1 MIDVEREMSR
11 LRSFQRATADY
22 AFVRLFG
29 AGTESGSRFLVAD
42 EVGLGKTMVARGVI
56 AQTIDHLQA
65 AGDDRVDVVYICSN
79 GAIAAQNLRKLAPAG
94 VPVEHR
100 SERLP
105 LLAFRLSR
113 REDHPVNLIAL
124 TPGTAFAKGWAT
136 GQVEERAAVL
146 RALQQLW
153 GGRRVMGRG
162 IGRIFAA
169 GIGPG
174 RHRSKEERIRALAAE
189 QGDLSQEALE
199 IFGREVGKVNARR
212 AQRGDADL
220 DTALHEVAKR
230 FARVDDPGRAAVQ
243 LRNKLISE
251 LRSALAMTGAHLLH
265 PDIVVLDEFQ
275 RFRDILHGTGE
286 TDYAA
291 EVARQLFEYHDERFD
306 RTTRIL
312 LLSATPYV
320 MHTTSAE
327 ATAGG
332 DHHYKDFLETYG
344 FLAAGLPG
352 IDPEVAKAELGRGLS
367 ALRTALLDA
376 PSSGVEPAVAAAA
389 DVSERLRKVMARTE
403 RLASTPD
410 RDGMLLQVDERLA
423 IPSRVALAQYVATDR
438 VAQHVVA
445 ASGRQVGDVVEYWK
459 AAPYTL
465 SYLGAHSYQLAEQLR
480 ALAGEGVEAPDA
492 NLLSMLQHSP
502 AVLPWDD
509 MGAYQPVDPAHEG
522 IARLWHDFFDEAQ
535 AHLLLWMPASLPY
548 YSSGGIFE
556 TAAARRLTKRLI
568 FSSWTLVPTAI
579 ATLTS
584 YECERRLHDAA
595 RDAGAVVHDYDD
607 ERRNTTRL
615 RFGAGTQSMANLQFV
630 LPSPALAHLT
640 DPWAE
645 SVRLRSEGRDPTLET
660 MLADVTARVQTALE
674 AITGHLPVGRGAGST
689 AWYTLAPALLDG
701 DDALSAEGFRDEDD
715 DGTTALDRHLTELKR
730 LLAVAQDT
738 DTTPDDLPPVPADL
752 AKVLALRSLAGPSTV
767 LFRAFERVFASASQA
782 ELGAAAAYAAEG
794 FRSLFNSTEAN
805 QALDAFDGTSEY
817 WLTVLRYCADGNL
830 QAVIDE
836 LCSVLVEN
844 RGYDRA
850 PDQAAALGDLAH
862 DVRTTLGLS
871 ALYRPAVV
879 TDQQDGAGPRWR
891 QLRLRGRFALR
902 YGTTSTEEKA
912 EQRSADVG
920 LAFNSP
926 FWPFILASTSVGQ
939 EGLDFHQY
947 AHAVSHWNL
956 PGNPVDLEQREGRI
970 HRYKGHAVRKNV
982 ARALP
987 FPVGEGHP
995 WAQLF
1000 AAAAALPESASSD
1013 MIPYWVFAPASLDGE
1028 RAMIER
1034 HLPLTPFTREKSV
1047 IGSLLSSVVHYRLAF
1062 GQPRQDELVEILS
1075 DIDAETRAA
1084 LGRVRVDLTPPRSES
1099 RLPGT

>member
-1 MIDVEREMSR
+1 
-11 LRSFQRATADY
+11 
-22 AFVRLFG
+22 
-29 AGTESGSRFLVAD
+29 
-42 EVGLGKTMVARGVI
+42 
-56 AQTIDHLQA
+56 
-65 AGDDRVDVVYICSN
+65 
-79 GAIAAQNLRKLAPAG
+79 
-94 VPVEHR
+94 
-100 SERLP
+100 
-105 LLAFRLSR
+105 
-113 REDHPVNLIAL
+113 
-124 TPGTAFAKGWAT
+124 
-136 GQVEERAAVL
+136 
-146 RALQQLW
+146 
-153 GGRRVMGRG
+153 MGRG

-174 RHRSKEERIRALAAE
+174 WYESKDARIRALAAE
-189 QGDLSQEALE
+189 QGDLSPEALE

-220 DTALHEVAKR
+220 DTALHRVAER
-230 FARVDDPGRAAVQ
+230 FARTDDPGRAAVAA
-243 LRNKLISE
+243 RNELISE

-286 TDYAA
+286 ADYAA

-332 DHHYKDFLETYG
+332 NHHYKDFLETYG

-352 IDPEVAKAELGRGLS
+352 VDPAEAKADLGRELS
-367 ALRTALLDA
+367 SLRTALLDA
-376 PSSGVEPAVAAAA
+376 STSGVEPAVAAAH
-389 DVSERLRKVMARTE
+389 DVSERLRKVMVRTE

-410 RDGMLLQVDERLA
+410 RDGMLRQVDEGLA
-423 IPSRVALAQYVATDR
+423 VPSRVALAQYVATDR
-438 VAQHVVA
+438 VAQYVVA
-445 ASGRQVGDVVEYWK
+445 TSGRQVGDVVEYWK
-459 AAPYTL
+459 ASPYTL
-465 SYLGAHSYQLAEQLR
+465 SYLGAHTYQLAEQLR
-480 ALAGEGVEAPDA
+480 ALAGEGSEVPDA
-492 NLLSMLQHSP
+492 KLLAMLQHSA

-509 MGAYQPVDPAHEG
+509 MRAYQPVDPAHEG
-522 IARLWHDFFDEAQ
+522 LAHLWHDFFNEAQ

-548 YSSGGIFE
+548 YASGGIFE

-607 ERRNTTRL
+607 ELRNTTRL
-615 RFGAGTQSMANLQFV
+615 RFGTGTQSMAHLQFV

-640 DPWAE
+640 DPWEE
-645 SVRLRSEGRDPTLET
+645 SVRLRREGREPTLET
-660 MLADVTARVQTALE
+660 MLARVTTRVREALE
-674 AITGHLPVGRGAGST
+674 PLIGHLPVGRGAGST

-701 DDALSAEGFRDEDD
+701 DDALSVEGFRDEDD
-715 DGTTALDRHLTELKR
+715 EGTTALDRHLAELER
-730 LLAVAQDT
+730 LLTVAQDPN
-738 DTTPDDLPPVPADL
+738 TTPDDLPQVPVDL
-752 AKVLALRSLAGPSTV
+752 AEVLALRSLAGPSTV
-767 LFRAFERVFASASQA
+767 LFRAFERAFASASA
-782 ELGAAAAYAAEG
+782 DELVAAAAYAAEG

-805 QALDAFDGTSEY
+805 QALDAFDGPGEY
-817 WLTVLRYCADGNL
+817 WLTVLRYCAGGNL
-830 QAVIDE
+830 QAVVDE

-844 RGYDRA
+844 RGYDRS
-850 PDQAAALGDLAH
+850 PDQAGALSDLAQ

-879 TDQQDGAGPRWR
+879 TDQGDGAGARWR

-912 EQRSADVG
+912 EQRAADVG

-995 WAQLF
+995 WTQLF
-1000 AAAAALPESASSD
+1000 AAAAALPESIDAD
-1013 MIPYWVFAPASLDGE
+1013 MVPYWVFAPASLDGE

-1062 GQPRQDELVEILS
+1062 GQPRQDELVQILR
-1075 DIDAETRAA
+1075 DLDPETRAA
-1084 LGRVRVDLTPPRSES
+1084 LGRVRVDLTPPRS
-1099 RLPGT
+1099 

>member
-1 MIDVEREMSR
+1 MIDVELEMSR

-22 AFVRLFG
+22 AFERLFG
-29 AGTESGSRFLVAD
+29 AGAESGTRFLVAD

-56 AQTIDHLQA
+56 AQTIQHLQA
-65 AGDDRVDVVYICSN
+65 GGDDRVDIVYICSN

-113 REDHPVNLIAL
+113 RAQHPVNLIAL

-146 RALQQLW
+146 RALRQLW

-174 RHRSKEERIRALAAE
+174 GYGSKDERIRALAAE
-189 QGDLSQEALE
+189 QGDLSPEALE

-212 AQRGDADL
+212 AQHGDADL
-220 DTALHEVAKR
+220 DTDLHRLAER
-230 FARVDDPGRAAVQ
+230 FARTDDPGRAAMAA
-243 LRNKLISE
+243 RNELISE

-286 TDYAA
+286 ADYAA
-291 EVARQLFEYHDERFD
+291 EVARQLFEYHDARFD

-332 DHHYKDFLETYG
+332 NHHYKDFLETYG

-352 IDPEVAKAELGRGLS
+352 VDPAEAKADLGRELS
-367 ALRTALLDA
+367 SLRTALLDA
-376 PSSGVEPAVAAAA
+376 STSGVEPAVAAAH
-389 DVSERLRKVMARTE
+389 DVGERLRKVMVRTE

-410 RDGMLLQVDERLA
+410 RDGMLRQVDEGLA
-423 IPSRVALAQYVATDR
+423 VPSRAALAQYVATDR
-438 VAQHVVA
+438 VAQYVVET
-445 ASGRQVGDVVEYWK
+445 SGRQVGDVVEYWK
-459 AAPYTL
+459 ASPYTL
-465 SYLGAHSYQLAEQLR
+465 SYLGAHTYQLAEQLR
-480 ALAGEGVEAPDA
+480 ALAGEGSEVPDA
-492 NLLSMLQHSP
+492 ALLAMLQHSA

-509 MGAYQPVDPAHEG
+509 MRAYQPVDPAHEG
-522 IARLWHDFFDEAQ
+522 LARLWHDFFDEAQ

-548 YSSGGIFE
+548 YASGGIFE

-584 YECERRLHDAA
+584 YECERRLHHAA
-595 RDAGAVVHDYDD
+595 RDAGAVVHNYDD
-607 ERRNTTRL
+607 ELRNTTRL
-615 RFGAGTQSMANLQFV
+615 RFGTGTQSMAHLQFV
-630 LPSPALAHLT
+630 LPSPALAHLA
-640 DPWAE
+640 DPWSE
-645 SVRLRSEGRDPTLET
+645 SVRLRREGREPTLET
-660 MLADVTARVQTALE
+660 MLAGVTTRVREALQPL
-674 AITGHLPVGRGAGST
+674 IGHLPVGRGAGST

-701 DDALSAEGFRDEDD
+701 DDVLSVEGFRDEDD
-715 DGTTALDRHLTELKR
+715 EGTTALDRHLAELER
-730 LLAVAQDT
+730 LVTVAQDP
-738 DTTPDDLPPVPADL
+738 DTVPDDLPPVPADL
-752 AKVLALRSLAGPSTV
+752 AEVLALRSLAGPSTV
-767 LFRAFERVFASASQA
+767 LFRAFERAFASASPD
-782 ELGAAAAYAAEG
+782 ELVAAAAYAAEG

-805 QALDAFDGTSEY
+805 QALDAFDGPGEY

-844 RGYDRA
+844 RGYDRS
-850 PDQAAALGDLAH
+850 PDQAGALSDLAQ

-879 TDQQDGAGPRWR
+879 TDQEDGTGPRWR

-902 YGTTSTEEKA
+902 YGTTSTEERA

-995 WAQLF
+995 WTQLF
-1000 AAAAALPESASSD
+1000 AAAAALPESVDAD
-1013 MIPYWVFAPASLDGE
+1013 MAPYWVFAPASLDGE

-1062 GQPRQDELVEILS
+1062 GQPRQDELVQILR
-1075 DIDAETRAA
+1075 DLDPQTRAA
-1084 LGRVRVDLTPPRSES
+1084 LGQVRVDLTPPWS
-1099 RLPGT
+1099 

>member
-1 MIDVEREMSR
+1 MIDVALELSR
-11 LRSFQRATADY
+11 LRYFQRATADY
-22 AFVRLFG
+22 AFERLFG
-29 AGTESGSRFLVAD
+29 AGAESGSRFLVAD

-56 AQTIDHLQA
+56 AQTIEHLQVS
-65 AGDDRVDVVYICSN
+65 GDERVDIVYICSN

-94 VPVEHR
+94 APVEHR

-113 REDHPVNLIAL
+113 REQHPVNLIAL

-174 RHRSKEERIRALAAE
+174 SYASKDARIRALAAE
-189 QGDLSQEALE
+189 QGNLSPEALE

-212 AQRGDADL
+212 AQRGDGDL
-220 DTALHEVAKR
+220 DTALHHVAER
-230 FARVDDPGRAAVQ
+230 FARTDDPGRAAVGV
-243 LRNKLISE
+243 RNELISE

-286 TDYAA
+286 ADYAA

-332 DHHYKDFLETYG
+332 NHHYKDFLETYG

-352 IDPEVAKAELGRGLS
+352 VDPEQAKADLGRELS
-367 ALRTALLDA
+367 ALRSTLLDA
-376 PSSGVEPAVAAAA
+376 PTSGVQPAIAAAH
-389 DVSERLRKVMARTE
+389 DVSERLRKVMVRTE

-410 RDGMLLQVDERLA
+410 RDGMLRQVDEDLA
-423 IPSRVALAQYVATDR
+423 VPSRVALAQYVATDR

-445 ASGRQVGDVVEYWK
+445 ISGRQVGDVVEYWK

-465 SYLGAHSYQLAEQLR
+465 SYLGAHTYQLAEQLR
-480 ALAGEGVEAPDA
+480 ALAGDGSAVPDTE
-492 NLLSMLQHSP
+492 LLSMLRHSE
-502 AVLPWDD
+502 AVLPWDE
-509 MGAYQPVDPAHEG
+509 MRTYQPVDPAHEG
-522 IARLWHDFFDEAQ
+522 LARLWHDFFDEAQ

-548 YSSGGIFE
+548 YESGGIFE
-556 TAAARRLTKRLI
+556 SAAAQRLTKRLI

-579 ATLTS
+579 ATLSS

-607 ERRNTTRL
+607 ELRNTTRL
-615 RFGAGTQSMANLQFV
+615 RFGVGTQSMAHLQFV
-630 LPSPALAHLT
+630 VPSPALARLA

-645 SVRLRSEGRDPTLET
+645 SVRLRREGRVPTLET
-660 MLADVTARVQTALE
+660 ILADVTTRIRAALE
-674 AITGHLPVGRGAGST
+674 PLIGHLPVGRGAGST

-701 DDALSAEGFRDEDD
+701 DGTLSMEGLRDEDD
-715 DGTTALDRHLTELKR
+715 EGTTALDRHLVELER
-730 LLAVAQDT
+730 LLSVAQNP
-738 DTTPDDLPPVPADL
+738 DTTPDDLPPLPADL
-752 AKVLALRSLAGPSTV
+752 AEVLALRSVAGPSTV
-767 LFRAFERVFASASQA
+767 LIRAFERSFASAGPDA
-782 ELGAAAAYAAEG
+782 LVAAAAYAAEG

-805 QALDAFDGTSEY
+805 QALDAFDGPGEY
-817 WLTVLRYCADGNL
+817 WLTVLRYCAVGNL
-830 QAVIDE
+830 QAVVDE

-850 PDQAAALGDLAH
+850 PDQAGALADLAR

-879 TDQQDGAGPRWR
+879 TDQQDGDGPRWR

-995 WAQLF
+995 WTQLF
-1000 AAAAALPESASSD
+1000 AAAAALPESVDAD
-1013 MIPYWVFAPASLDGE
+1013 MVPYWVFAPVSLGGD
-1028 RAMIER
+1028 RALIER
-1034 HLPLTPFTREKSV
+1034 HLPLTPFTREKSG

-1062 GQPRQDELVEILS
+1062 GQPRQDELVQILK
-1075 DIDAETRAA
+1075 DLAPETRAA
-1084 LGRVRVDLTPPRSES
+1084 LGQVRVDLTPPRI
-1099 RLPGT
+1099 